1 MKIQLLPI
9 STFLFGLVALLS
21 SCRTHGPAFL
31 ANADPYMA
39 KPVYRGENE
48 AAFYLSGRINSG
60 YEYYP
65 NEENKS
71 NELSGHV
78 GFMGEY
84 VYFAGGLFGY
94 WGNYRVNPAN
104 AVNTKGGRQA
114 FNGFGMRSEL
124 GARLPLRSNIDLL
137 LGINGEMFKEGGE
150 YTENSSE
157 FFSSL
162 LTLGLNTT
170 YINAAPSAE
179 LRFAPTPIWDFGL
192 RYSLD
197 SYRTLTNVLETEQ
210 SSLLHRL
217 TLHSTHDRFT
227 VYGQAGFT
235 ADKQRVYSLGLA
247 YGIPFGKKKTDNK
260 AADPPSGR

>member
-1 MKIQLLPI
+1 MKIQLL
-9 STFLFGLVALLS
+9 SFSAFLLSLIVLLS
-21 SCRTHGPAFL
+21 SCRSHGPAFL

-48 AAFYLSGRINSG
+48 SAFYLSGRINSG

-71 NELSGHV
+71 SELSGHV
-78 GFMGEY
+78 GFMGEHI
-84 VYFAGGLFGY
+84 YFAGGLFGY

-104 AVNTKGGRQA
+104 AVNSKGGRQG
-114 FNGFGMRSEL
+114 FNGFGARSEL
-124 GARLPLRSNIDLL
+124 GARIPLRSKVDLL
-137 LGINGEMFKEGGE
+137 LGINGEMFKEGGQ

-162 LTLGLNTT
+162 FTFGLNTT

-179 LRFAPTPIWDFGL
+179 LRFAPTPVWDFGL

-197 SYRTLTNVLETEQ
+197 TYRTLVNVLESEQ
-210 SSLLHRL
+210 SSFLHRL
-217 TLHSTHDRFT
+217 TLHSTHDQFT

-235 ADKQRVYSLGLA
+235 TDKQKVFSLGLA
-247 YGIPFGKKKTDNK
+247 YGFPFGKKKNAEK
-260 AADPPSGR
+260 AAEMP